1 MAEDNG
7 TQKGESKTFTQ
18 ADVDAIVETRLQ
30 RERSK
35 FSDYD
40 TLKEKA
46 AKFDKAQ
53 EDAKS
58 ELQKAQDLAADYKS
72 KLDARD
78 KELSA
83 VKARGKVAGETGVPE
98 ALLHGD
104 TEEACKAEAEAL
116 LKWRGDRTVPNHG
129 VDHLLGSNTAKSGTE
144 TEAAFA
150 SLRDSLFNNT

>member
-1 MAEDNG
+1 MAENNG
-7 TQKGESKTFTQ
+7 TQNNGEKTFTQ

-72 KLDARD
+72 KLETRE

-98 ALLHGD
+98 ALLHGE

-129 VDHLLGSNTAKSGTE
+129 VDHLLGNKTGKAGNE
-144 TEAAFA
+144 TEAAFSA
-150 SLRDSLFNNT
+150 LRDQLFSNK